1 MNGLAMTRFLPAVL
15 VAAGVAFGAFTAP
28 SHAAS
33 EDPITKVLKGRA
45 SEWQDGFDTGSVA
58 AAEVRTAVP
67 IMSADT
73 VVALQFAIQTYAD
86 IVSRGGWP
94 VVPAD
99 KGLRLGMRD
108 PHVEALR
115 QRLIVSGDLA
125 YSSGASGS
133 FDTYVEAA
141 VKRFQG
147 RHGIPAD
154 GVVGTSTFAA
164 LNIPASVRLG
174 QLSKNLDRLK
184 ELTAKPVDRFVMVNI
199 PAARVEAVEG
209 GRVVSRHNAVVGR
222 VDRPSPIVNSKI
234 YEINFNPFWTV
245 PASIIKKDLIPYMQK
260 NPQYLTKQKI
270 RVYDKKGNEVQ
281 PTAINWQTDEAT
293 NYLYRQDPGEINSM
307 GSVKINF
314 HSPDGVYMHD
324 TPNKGLFVEDYRF
337 DSSGCVRVENI
348 RELIIWLLRD
358 TPGWGRDQVDQMF
371 RAGERIDAKL
381 EVQVPVFFSYV
392 TAWATPD
399 GVVNFRDDIY
409 NGDGLDQLALQ

>member
-1 MNGLAMTRFLPAVL
+1 MNGHAMTRFLPTVLAV
-15 VAAGVAFGAFTAP
+15 AGIAVGALSAP
-28 SHAAS
+28 AYAAS
-33 EDPITKVLKGRA
+33 EDPLAKVLKGRA

-58 AAEVRTAVP
+58 TAEVRTSTP
-67 IMSADT
+67 IMSPET
-73 VVALQFAIQTYAD
+73 VVALQYAIQTYAD
-86 IVSRGGWP
+86 IVARGGWP

-108 PHVEALR
+108 PNVEILR

-125 YSSGASGS
+125 YSAGASGS

-199 PAARVEAVEG
+199 PAARVEAVEQ

-222 VDRPSPIVNSKI
+222 IDRPSPIVNSKI

-260 NPQYLTKQKI
+260 NPQYLTNQKI
-270 RVYDKKGNEVQ
+270 RIYDKKGNEVQ
-281 PTAINWQTDEAT
+281 PTAINWTTEEAT

-324 TPNKGLFVEDYRF
+324 TPNKGLFVDDYRF

-358 TPGWGRDQVDQMF
+358 TPGWSRDQVDQMF
-371 RAGERIDAKL
+371 RAGERLDAKL